1 MNNTVEV
8 YNVNPLSL
16 SGSKDGYS
24 YKLIQVTDEG
34 LCYTM
39 TNPYGDTKGFV
50 INSKELVGELIESP
64 MMFWAKYIG
73 I

>member
-8 YNVNPLSL
+8 FNVNPLSL

-24 YKLIQVTDEG
+24 YKLIQTDTDG
-34 LCYTM
+34 LYYSI
-39 TNPYGDTKGFV
+39 TNPYGDAKIFM
-50 INSKELVGELIESP
+50 INSKSLVDELIESP